1 MTLMLI
7 SEGTSSGHCETL
19 RKFVNNSCVGSYL
32 DEVVVEKAVE
42 DGVGAGGG
50 DTQHVTEQEGDHH
63 RLYTITIFSFL
74 FQFNE
79 DQCKTS
85 IVSC

>member
-7 SEGTSSGHCETL
+7 SEGTSSGQCETL

-50 DTQHVTEQEGDHH
+50 DAQHVVEKEGDHH
-63 RLYTITIFSFL
+63 CLCII
-74 FQFNE
+74 
-79 DQCKTS
+79 K
-85 IVSC
+85 